1 MEWELLG
8 IILTGLAAL
17 YLWVFRIPYSIPH
30 PLAAKQG
37 RETRFDVLRGFAM
50 VGIVLIHIH
59 SYFQFFHPAD
69 QSVIRTTLFFS
80 NLSRF
85 SVPMFILTS
94 AIFLRKKEGYWNS
107 KLKNLV
113 LPYTLA
119 SGIGY
124 LVKYNHYNIL
134 EFIQF
139 YFLGK
144 VFAPFYFVPLLI
156 QFYVLFYLFDRILT
170 NKLFSRSLLLISLLL
185 NLSSNLGLLD
195 SILPKDYHSISILN
209 YIFFF
214 VFGIYIG
221 LFYEKK
227 DQTTK
232 KGGVSLLF
240 GTLTLL
246 FLFFLI
252 LFSFGHVVDFKNHHL
267 VYPIFFFFG
276 VWEILPTFNRKISE
290 WISYI
295 GNNSLFIFLLHPFI
309 IHLMHSVDPYS
320 FGGPILGYIV
330 TLILNVGIPIII
342 AFTIQKGKS
351 LYRLRHS
358 DER

>member
-17 YLWVFRIPYSIPH
+17 YLLVFHIPYSIPH
-30 PLAAKQG
+30 PLAARQG

-69 QSVIRTTLFFS
+69 QTVTRTTLFLS

-85 SVPMFILTS
+85 SVPVFILTS
-94 AIFLRKKEGYWNS
+94 AIFLRKKEGYWIS

-113 LPYTLA
+113 LPYSLA
-119 SGIGY
+119 SCLGY
-124 LVKYNHYNIL
+124 LVKYNNYNIL

-139 YFLGK
+139 YLLGK

-156 QFYVLFYLFDRILT
+156 QFYILFYLFDKLLT
-170 NKLFSRSLLLISLLL
+170 NNLYSKSLLFISLLL
-185 NLSSNLGLLD
+185 NLTSNLGFFD
-195 SILPKDYHSISILN
+195 SILPKEYHSISILN

-214 VFGIYIG
+214 VLGIYIG
-221 LFYEKK
+221 LSYEEKENTKKK
-227 DQTTK
+227 DEL
-232 KGGVSLLF
+232 SILF
-240 GTLTLL
+240 LALTVL

-252 LFSFGHVVDFKNHHL
+252 LYSFGYVVDFKNHHI

-276 VWEILPTFNRKISE
+276 IWQILPRFNRKVSD

-309 IHLMHSVDPYS
+309 IHMMHSVDPYS

-330 TLILNVGIPIII
+330 TLVLNVGIPIII
-342 AFTIQKGKS
+342 AFTIQKGKF
-351 LYRLRHS
+351 LYRLLHS